1 VASINER
8 FMDFQI
14 AQQIRWIRVQNRDV
28 QEALNILNRVDGQLE
43 LALRRAGIGDAPYTQ
58 ARLTALKAQV
68 TNLLS
73 AMHSE
78 LDPVLTQNVLDAAEA
93 AAKVEEQLFRQELPA
108 GLDVTTPN
116 LGVIQQAATLRPF
129 NGAVM
134 AEWVSQLKSSDLQR
148 TWGHILDGI
157 ISGTTTDEIIRGL
170 VGTEALNYMDGVRQV
185 TRRGT
190 EALVRTSINHATNQ
204 GRQMVW
210 EANTDVVGSV
220 RWVSTL
226 DTRTTPICQHRDGRV
241 GPVSE
246 EGTWVPPAG
255 ASVLDPPMARPPAHP
270 NCRSTTV
277 AVTKSWRELGFDMD
291 EMDPGT
297 RASMDG
303 QVPANMTYFEWLKK
317 QSPEVQKDV
326 LGKTRYDM
334 WHKEGVT
341 PDRFI
346 NDKGKYLTIR
356 ELKDLGPVQLDV
368 PVSKITRLSRFNGLE
383 GGLNWFE
390 WKKDKNLEDYFEQ
403 LDATDFGLK
412 AWPAVKDIDLFDADL
427 SGAIGKIAVTAGR
440 TSNKFSLEMAK
451 QDLKAVLWDRRGLDG
466 KLLHPEPIPLKI
478 ADAFDLKDFETARLS
493 ANPLNKFEYL
503 RYLDPNEFGLKFWP
517 LVEKLTELKGDAAGL
532 LGDMR
537 MVIINNAPGG
547 KPKRYITNIQKRI
560 DRILNPPKPVPIT
573 RQTAKDFEG
582 DELKPMTDKEFLAN
596 EKKLGSTNL
605 SMAKERLV
613 NYQGAIAALRDG
625 RALTPSQ
632 HHAYLRSKGII
643 DLTEI
648 KRRWAAYQ
656 QMQNS
661 RIVKTSRDTTQPK
674 PFRVGTGQKLMKDIP
689 ALERHMQKAYD
700 VMPNWVLNEI
710 ADVTKP
716 TMTRNTRA
724 FYNPWDGELH
734 MSTTNGADVWVHEMF
749 HALDFKY
756 RYRGQPIGERRRSDK
771 VDSLDWNTDDP
782 NLNRLAQQAR
792 IEFKNRDSKGV
803 GRYTHN
809 KDGDYWLGD
818 WMNNYEGRKYDF
830 DIETSSEYITMG
842 AQNYA
847 SAKMIGPN
855 AFENMRNTM
864 RVRQPAMLELLDY
877 IWTRFD

>member
-1 VASINER
+1 
-8 FMDFQI
+8 MDFQI

-28 QEALNILNRVDGQLE
+28 QEALKILNRVDGQLE

-58 ARLTALKAQV
+58 ARLVALKAQV
-68 TNLLS
+68 TNLLGS
-73 AMHSE
+73 MYQD
-78 LDPVLTQNVLDAAEA
+78 LDPVLTQGVISAAEA
-93 AAKVEEQLFRQELPA
+93 AAHVEEQLFRQELPA

-116 LGVIQQAATLRPF
+116 LGVLQAAATLKPF

-134 AEWVSQLKSSDLQR
+134 GEWVNQLKTADLQR

-157 ISGTTTDEIIRGL
+157 ISGTTTDDLIRGL
-170 VGTEALNYMDGVRQV
+170 LGTEALNYMDGVRQV
-185 TRRGT
+185 TRRGM

-241 GPVSE
+241 GPVTDV
-246 EGTWVPPAG
+246 GTWTPPEG
-255 ASVLDPPMARPPAHP
+255 ATVLDPPMARPPAHP

-291 EMDPGT
+291 EMPAGT

-303 QVPANMTYFEWLKK
+303 QVPANMTYFQWLNK
-317 QSPEVQKDV
+317 QSADVQKDV

-334 WHKEGVT
+334 WKNDGIT

-368 PVSKITRLSRFNGLE
+368 PVSKITRLSRFNALD

-390 WKKDKNLEDYFEQ
+390 WKKDKDLSDYFEQ

-412 AWPAVKDIDLFDADL
+412 AWPNVKDLGSLTDTDLT
-427 SGAIGKIAVTAGR
+427 GAIGKIAVTAGR
-440 TSNKFSLEMAK
+440 TENKFSLGMAK

-466 KLLHPEPIPLKI
+466 KLLHSEPVPLKI
-478 ADAFDLKDFETARLS
+478 ADAFDLSDFESARLS
-493 ANPLNKFEYL
+493 SLGVNKFEYL

-517 LVEKLTELKGDAAGL
+517 SVEKLTELKGDAAGL

-560 DRILNPPKPVPIT
+560 DRILNPPKPVPI
-573 RQTAKDFEG
+573 
-582 DELKPMTDKEFLAN
+582 
-596 EKKLGSTNL
+596 KK
-605 SMAKERLV
+605 
-613 NYQGAIAALRDG
+613 QDP
-625 RALTPSQ
+625 TPISDDPS
-632 HHAYLRSKGII
+632 A
-643 DLTEI
+643 T
-648 KRRWAAYQ
+648 
-656 QMQNS
+656 
-661 RIVKTSRDTTQPK
+661 KTSKNTSQPE
-674 PFRVGTGQKLMKDIP
+674 PFKVGVGQKLMKDYP

-710 ADVTKP
+710 KDVTKP
-716 TMTRNTRA
+716 TMTKNTRA
-724 FYNPWDGELH
+724 FYSPWTGELH
-734 MSTTNGADVWVHEMF
+734 MSTSNGADVWVHEMF

-756 RYRGQPIGERRRSDK
+756 RYRGQAVNERSHRDK
-771 VDSLDWNTDDP
+771 RDSLDWRTDDP
-782 NLNRLAQQAR
+782 TLNRLAQQAR
-792 IEFKNRDSKGV
+792 IEFKNRDGKGV
-803 GRYTHN
+803 GKYTHN
-809 KDGDYWLGD
+809 NDGEYWLGD

-830 DIETSSEYITMG
+830 DIETSSEYLTMG

-847 SAKMIGPN
+847 QAKMTGPN
-855 AFENMRNTM
+855 ALENMRNTM

>member
-1 VASINER
+1 MASSINER

-28 QEALNILNRVDGQLE
+28 QEALNILNRVDAQLE

-58 ARLTALKAQV
+58 ARLVALKAQV

-73 AMHSE
+73 AMHAE

-134 AEWVSQLKSSDLQR
+134 AEWVSQLKTADLQR

-185 TRRGT
+185 TRRGM

-210 EANTDVVGSV
+210 ESNTDVIGSV

-246 EGTWVPPAG
+246 TGTWTPPEG
-255 ASVLDPPMARPPAHP
+255 AAVLDPPMARPPAHP

-297 RASMDG
+297 RASMNG
-303 QVPANMTYFEWLKK
+303 QVPANMTYFEWLNK
-317 QSPEVQKDV
+317 QSPDVQKDV

-334 WHKEGVT
+334 WHKDGVT

-356 ELKDLGPVQLDV
+356 ELKDLGPTALDV
-368 PVSKITRLSRFNGLE
+368 PTSKLTRLSRFNALE

-390 WKKDKNLEDYFEQ
+390 WKKDKNLRDFFEQ
-403 LDATDFGLK
+403 LDAADFGLK
-412 AWPAVKDIDLFDADL
+412 EWPSAGNLPSLVDVDI
-427 SGAIGKIAVTAGR
+427 SGAIGRIAVEAGR
-440 TSNKFSLEMAK
+440 GSGKFALERAK
-451 QDLKAVLWDRRGLDG
+451 HDLKETLWDKRGLDG
-466 KLLHPEPIPLKI
+466 KLLHVEPRPLKI
-478 ADAFDLKDFETARLS
+478 SEAFDLTDFETARLS
-493 ANPLNKFEYL
+493 ANPLNQFSYL
-503 RYLDPNEFGLKFWP
+503 RYLDPKEFGLKFWP
-517 LVEKLTELKGDAAGL
+517 SVKQLTENKAESASL
-532 LGDMR
+532 LGYMR
-537 MVIINNAPGG
+537 LVIINSAPGG
-547 KPKRYITNIQKRI
+547 KPKRYITNIQKRV
-560 DRILNPPKPVPIT
+560 DRILNPPKPVPI
-573 RQTAKDFEG
+573 
-582 DELKPMTDKEFLAN
+582 
-596 EKKLGSTNL
+596 KKQDLNPIS
-605 SMAKERLV
+605 
-613 NYQGAIAALRDG
+613 DD
-625 RALTPSQ
+625 PS
-632 HHAYLRSKGII
+632 A
-643 DLTEI
+643 T
-648 KRRWAAYQ
+648 
-656 QMQNS
+656 
-661 RIVKTSRDTTQPK
+661 KTSKDTSQPA
-674 PFRVGTGQKLMKDIP
+674 PFKVGVGQKLMKDIP
-689 ALERHMQKAYD
+689 ALDRHMQKAYD

-710 ADVTKP
+710 ADVTRP
-716 TMTRNTRA
+716 TMTRNSRA
-724 FYNPWDGELH
+724 FYSPWTGELH
-734 MSTTNGADVWVHEMF
+734 MSTSNGADVWVHEMF

-756 RYRGQPIGERRRSDK
+756 RYRGQDVSRRSPGSRTE
-771 VDSLDWNTDDP
+771 SLDWNTDDP

-792 IEFKNRDSKGV
+792 LEFKNRDSKGI

-847 SAKMIGPN
+847 AAKMTGHH

>member
-1 VASINER
+1 MASINER

-58 ARLTALKAQV
+58 ARLVALKAQV
-68 TNLLS
+68 TNLLG
-73 AMHSE
+73 AMHAD

-134 AEWVSQLKSSDLQR
+134 AEWVSQLKTADLQR

-210 EANTDVVGSV
+210 EANQDVVGSV

-246 EGTWVPPAG
+246 EGTWTPPAG

-334 WHKEGVT
+334 WHKDGVT

-346 NDKGKYLTIR
+346 NDKGKYLTIK

-368 PVSKITRLSRFNGLE
+368 PTSKITRLSRFNALE

-390 WKKDKNLEDYFEQ
+390 WKKNKNLEDYFEQ

-440 TSNKFSLEMAK
+440 TDNKFSLEMAR
-451 QDLKAVLWDRRGLDG
+451 QDLKEVLWDRRGLNG
-466 KLLHPEPIPLKI
+466 KTLHPEPVPLKI
-478 ADAFDLKDFETARLS
+478 ADAFDLRDFEAARLS
-493 ANPLNKFEYL
+493 SNSLNKFEYL
-503 RYLDPNEFGLKFWP
+503 RYIDPNEFGLKFWP
-517 LVEKLTELKGDAAGL
+517 SVDKLTAVKGDAAGL

-560 DRILNPPKPVPIT
+560 DRILNPPKPVPI
-573 RQTAKDFEG
+573 
-582 DELKPMTDKEFLAN
+582 
-596 EKKLGSTNL
+596 KKQDPAPISDDP
-605 SMAKERLV
+605 
-613 NYQGAIAALRDG
+613 GA
-625 RALTPSQ
+625 T
-632 HHAYLRSKGII
+632 
-643 DLTEI
+643 
-648 KRRWAAYQ
+648 
-656 QMQNS
+656 
-661 RIVKTSRDTTQPK
+661 KTSKDNSQPK

-689 ALERHMQKAYD
+689 ALERTMQKAYD

-716 TMTRNTRA
+716 TMKRNTRA

-734 MSTTNGADVWVHEMF
+734 MSTSNGADVWVHEMF

-756 RYRGQPIGERRRSDK
+756 RYRGQAIGERRRWDK
-771 VDSLDWNTDDP
+771 RDSLDWRTDDP
-782 NLNRLAQQAR
+782 TLNRLAQQAR
-792 IEFKNRDSKGV
+792 IEFKNRDNKGV

-847 SAKMIGPN
+847 GAKMTGPN